1 MPTAVPVPGQ
11 ATQRMQRQHLPM
23 LLTVAWKNVRLRYK
37 SSLFG
42 FLWTL
47 FNPLLF
53 LLIFL
58 FIFSRAFA
66 QVENYP
72 VFALTGLIF
81 WSFFATTSAHILS
94 SVVDNAHV
102 LRSLA
107 VPAQVFPLAQLMA
120 GLFNLLVSFI
130 PFAFIL
136 AWFGWRPV
144 PATLLVIP
152 VVALFASFLFGLSLA
167 LCALNVYFRDIGI
180 LWSALLP
187 ALFYLTPVAY
197 PPDLVPADLRWVA
210 SLNPLYHFIGLV
222 RVVLYDGQIPGPEL
236 WVPAIGLSLIALL
249 GGLSVFNLLRRGFI
263 ANY

>member
-1 MPTAVPVPGQ
+1 MSKASAGHTAQELRIRG
-11 ATQRMQRQHLPM
+11 RHLPM
-23 LLTVAWKNVRLRYK
+23 LVTVAWKNVRLRYK
-37 SSLFG
+37 GSLFG

-72 VFALTGLIF
+72 VFALTGLVF
-81 WSFFATTSAHILS
+81 WSFFATTSGHILGAL
-94 SVVDNAHV
+94 VENAHV

-107 VPAQVFPLAQLMA
+107 VPPLVFPLAQLLA
-120 GLFNLLVSFI
+120 GLVNLALSML
-130 PFAFIL
+130 PFALIL
-136 AWFGWRPV
+136 LWLGWQPTWAAVLVLPVIALYAAFVFGV
-144 PATLLVIP
+144 
-152 VVALFASFLFGLSLA
+152 SLA
-167 LCALNVYFRDIGI
+167 LCALNVYFRDIGL

-187 ALFYLTPVAY
+187 AIFYLTPVAY

-210 SLNPLYHFIGLV
+210 ALNPLYHFIGLV
-222 RVVLYDGQIPGPEL
+222 REVLYLGH
-236 WVPAIGLSLIALL
+236 VPAIGLWVPAVGLTLIGLL
-249 GGLSVFNLLRRGFI
+249 GGLAVFNLLRRGFI

>member
-1 MPTAVPVPGQ
+1 MD
-11 ATQRMQRQHLPM
+11 RRHLPM

-37 SSLFG
+37 SSLLG

-58 FIFSRAFA
+58 FIFSRAFP

-81 WSFFATTSAHILS
+81 WSFFATSSAHILG
-94 SVVDNAHV
+94 SVVENAHV

-107 VPAQVFPLAQLMA
+107 VPPLVFPVAQLMA

-130 PFAFIL
+130 PFAVIL
-136 AWFGWRPV
+136 ALLGWRPA
-144 PATLLVIP
+144 PAALLVLP
-152 VVALFASFLFGLSLA
+152 VLALFAAFVFGLSLA
-167 LCALNVYFRDIGI
+167 LCALNVFFRDIGI

-197 PPDLVPADLRWVA
+197 PPDLVPADLRWIA
-210 SLNPLYHFIGLV
+210 SMNPLYHFIGLV
-222 RVVLYDGQIPGPEL
+222 REVLYHGRVPGLEQ
-236 WVPAIGLSLIALL
+236 WVPAFGLALLALL
-249 GGLSVFNLLRRGFI
+249 GGVAVFNMLRRGFI